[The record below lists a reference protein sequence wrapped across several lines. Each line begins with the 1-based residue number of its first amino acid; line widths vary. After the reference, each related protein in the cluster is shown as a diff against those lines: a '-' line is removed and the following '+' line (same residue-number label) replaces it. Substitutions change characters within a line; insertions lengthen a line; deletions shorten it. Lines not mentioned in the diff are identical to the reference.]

1 MTPVI
6 SDPESVEAALS
17 DLARTTEEVVT
28 LQELRQLLLSGRR
41 LRMKYGVDLTAPELH
56 LGHAVNLWL
65 YRRLQELGHTV
76 ILLLGDFTTQI
87 GDPTGRSR
95 TRPVLPPEAI
105 QRNADAL
112 LGQALRILLD
122 DDDVLQVRRNSAWSD
137 RLSAKD
143 LLSLLSGVTVERL
156 LSREMFRR
164 RQEQGAD
171 VYAHELVYPLL
182 QGYDSYALQ
191 ADLTII
197 GTDQLFNEMMGR
209 WIQERLGQRPQVVLT
224 TTITPGI
231 DGLEK
236 QSKSLGNY
244 IAILHSP
251 RDKFGRVMRIPDHLV
266 ADYARVYTVMAPE
279 QLEEVRRLSQVKP
292 MEAKLR
298 LATQIVRRYHGDQVA
313 AAERAWFERTFSE
326 RKTPEELPQL
336 EVVDPAPTALS
347 LLRAAFPSEEKSNSE
362 LRRLITQG
370 AVQVDGTPVR
380 DPEAVVGVPPGGV
393 VVKVGKR
400 RWFRVV
406 ARPSTLGGVADAEGG
421 RR

>member
-6 SDPESVEAALS
+6 SGPESVEAALS

-41 LRMKYGVDLTAPELH
+41 LRMKYGVDLTAPDLH

-87 GDPTGRSR
+87 GDPTGRSQ
-95 TRPVLPPEAI
+95 TRPVLPREAI

-122 DDDVLQVRRNSAWSD
+122 DDDVLEVRRNSEWND

-143 LLSLLSGVTVERL
+143 LLSLLSSVTVDRL

-164 RQEQGAD
+164 RQEQGAE

-209 WIQERLGQRPQVVLT
+209 WIQERLGQRPQGCVDDHDHAGDRRPREAEQE
-224 TTITPGI
+224 PG
-231 DGLEK
+231 
-236 QSKSLGNY
+236 
-244 IAILHSP
+244 
-251 RDKFGRVMRIPDHLV
+251 
-266 ADYARVYTVMAPE
+266 
-279 QLEEVRRLSQVKP
+279 QLYRHP
-292 MEAKLR
+292 A
-298 LATQIVRRYHGDQVA
+298 
-313 AAERAWFERTFSE
+313 
-326 RKTPEELPQL
+326 LP
-336 EVVDPAPTALS
+336 A
-347 LLRAAFPSEEKSNSE
+347 
-362 LRRLITQG
+362 
-370 AVQVDGTPVR
+370 
-380 DPEAVVGVPPGGV
+380 
-393 VVKVGKR
+393 
-400 RWFRVV
+400 
-406 ARPSTLGGVADAEGG
+406 
-421 RR
+421 

>member
-28 LQELRQLLLSGRR
+28 LEELRQLLLSGRR
-41 LRMKYGVDLTAPELH
+41 LRMKYGVDLTAPDLH

-95 TRPVLPPEAI
+95 TRPVLPRETI

-122 DDDVLQVRRNSAWSD
+122 DDDVLEVRRNSEWNN

-143 LLSLLSGVTVERL
+143 LLWL

-231 DGLEK
+231 DGREK

-244 IAILHSP
+244 IGILHSP
-251 RDKFGRVMRIPDHLV
+251 RDKFGRVMRVPDHLV
-266 ADYARVYTVMAPE
+266 
-279 QLEEVRRLSQVKP
+279 
-292 MEAKLR
+292 
-298 LATQIVRRYHGDQVA
+298 
-313 AAERAWFERTFSE
+313 AERAWFERTFSE
-326 RKTPEELPQL
+326 RRTPEELPQR

-347 LLRAAFPSEEKSNSE
+347 LLRAAFPPEEKSNSE

-380 DPEAVVGVPPGGV
+380 DPEAVVGVPPAGV

-406 ARPSTLGGVADAEGG
+406 ASPSTLGGVADAEGG

>member
-28 LQELRQLLLSGRR
+28 LQELRQLLRSGRR

-156 LSREMFRR
+156 LSREMFRH
-164 RQEQGAD
+164 RQEEGAD

-231 DGLEK
+231 DGREK
-236 QSKSLGNY
+236 QSKSLGDY
-244 IAILHSP
+244 IGILHSP

>member
-6 SDPESVEAALS
+6 SDPRSVDAALS
-17 DLARTTEEVVT
+17 DLAPTTEEVVT

-95 TRPVLPPEAI
+95 ARPVLPMETI

-122 DDDVLQVRRNSAWSD
+122 DDDVLEVRRNSDWND

-143 LLSLLSGVTVERL
+143 LLSLLSSVTIERL

-164 RQEQGAD
+164 RQEEGAD

-209 WIQERLGQRPQVVLT
+209 WIQERLGQQPQVVMT

-231 DGLEK
+231 DGREK

-244 IAILHSP
+244 IGILHSP
-251 RDKFGRVMRIPDHLV
+251 RDKFGRVMRIPDRLV
-266 ADYARVYTVMAPE
+266 PDYARVYTVIPPE
-279 QLEEVRRLSQVKP
+279 QLEEIRRLSRVKP

-298 LATQIVRRYHGDQVA
+298 LATEIVRRYHGDQVA

-326 RKTPEELPQL
+326 RRTPEELPQC
-336 EVVDPAPTALS
+336 EVVDQTPTALS
-347 LLRAAFPSEEKSNSE
+347 LLRAAFPSKEKSNSE

-380 DPEAVVGVPPGGV
+380 DPEAVVGVPPNGV
-393 VVKVGKR
+393 VLKVGKR

-406 ARPSTLGGVADAEGG
+406 ARPSTLGGVDHAKGS
-421 RR
+421 RQ

>member
-1 MTPVI
+1 MIPVI

-17 DLARTTEEVVT
+17 DLARTTEEVFT

-87 GDPTGRSR
+87 GDPTGHST
-95 TRPVLPPEAI
+95 TRPVLPLETI

-122 DDDVLQVRRNSAWSD
+122 DDDVLEVRRNSEWND

-143 LLSLLSGVTVERL
+143 LLSLLSSVTIERL

-164 RQEQGAD
+164 RQQEGAE

-197 GTDQLFNEMMGR
+197 GTDQLFNEMTGR
-209 WIQERLGQRPQVVLT
+209 WIQERLGQRPQVIVT

-231 DGLEK
+231 DGHQK

-244 IAILHSP
+244 IGVLHSP
-251 RDKFGRVMRIPDHLV
+251 RDKFGRVMRVPDHLV
-266 ADYARVYTVMAPE
+266 PDYARVYTVIPPE
-279 QLEEVRRLSQVKP
+279 QLEEVRRLSQVRP

-298 LATQIVRRYHGDQVA
+298 LATEIVRRYHGDQVA
-313 AAERAWFERTFSE
+313 AAERAWFERTFSQ
-326 RKTPEELPQL
+326 RRTPEELPQR
-336 EVVDPAPTALS
+336 EVVDPAPTALV
-347 LLRAAFPSEEKSNSE
+347 LLRAAFPSKEKSNSE
-362 LRRLITQG
+362 LRRLIAQG
-370 AVQVDGTPVR
+370 AFQVDGTPVR
-380 DPEAVVGVPPGGV
+380 DPEAVVSVPPEGV
-393 VVKVGKR
+393 VLKVGKR

-406 ARPSTLGGVADAEGG
+406 ARPSTLGGVADADGG

>member
-65 YRRLQELGHTV
+65 YRRLQQLGHTV

-95 TRPVLPPEAI
+95 TRPVLLLETI
-105 QRNADAL
+105 QRNADAI

-122 DDDVLQVRRNSAWSD
+122 DDDVLEVRRNSEWND

-143 LLSLLSGVTVERL
+143 LLSLLSSVTIERL

-164 RQEQGAD
+164 RQEEGAD
-171 VYAHELVYPLL
+171 VYAHELVYPLI

-209 WIQERLGQRPQVVLT
+209 WVQERLGQRPQVVLT

-231 DGLEK
+231 DGREK

-244 IAILHSP
+244 IGIRHSP

-266 ADYARVYTVMAPE
+266 PDYAGVYTVMAPE
-279 QLEEVRRLSQVKP
+279 QLEEVRRLSEVKP

-298 LATQIVRRYHGDQVA
+298 LATEIVRRYHGDQVA
-313 AAERAWFERTFSE
+313 AAERAWFERTFSQ
-326 RKTPEELPQL
+326 RKTPEELPQR

-347 LLRAAFPSEEKSNSE
+347 LLRAAFPSKEKSNSE

-393 VVKVGKR
+393 VVKVGRR

>member
-266 ADYARVYTVMAPE
+266 ADYARVFTVMAPE

>member
-1 MTPVI
+1 
-6 SDPESVEAALS
+6 
-17 DLARTTEEVVT
+17 
-28 LQELRQLLLSGRR
+28 
-41 LRMKYGVDLTAPELH
+41 
-56 LGHAVNLWL
+56 
-65 YRRLQELGHTV
+65 
-76 ILLLGDFTTQI
+76 
-87 GDPTGRSR
+87 
-95 TRPVLPPEAI
+95 
-105 QRNADAL
+105 
-112 LGQALRILLD
+112 
-122 DDDVLQVRRNSAWSD
+122 
-137 RLSAKD
+137 
-143 LLSLLSGVTVERL
+143 
-156 LSREMFRR
+156 MFRR

-171 VYAHELVYPLL
+171 VDAHELVYPLL
-182 QGYDSYALQ
+182 QGYDSFALQ

-231 DGLEK
+231 DGREK
-236 QSKSLGNY
+236 QSKSLGDY
-244 IAILHSP
+244 IGILHSP
-251 RDKFGRVMRIPDHLV
+251 RDNFGRVMRIPDHLV

-406 ARPSTLGGVADAEGG
+406 PRPSKLGGVADAEGG
-421 RR
+421 RQ